1 MPVSA
6 NAQVF
11 GIQETLKE
19 LNQFDQTFRRQITR
33 DIQGSAGKRIVDS
46 ARSLIP
52 TTYPLSGMARGSMI
66 KGRSETTYRIE
77 NVQNAITTVVA
88 RRATRERTVTFSK
101 PLYID
106 GRAIPNAYTKTVDFK
121 ARPFSL
127 LTAQQKDAAG
137 AIWDHAGI
145 RDSSPFITNLIAEG
159 EGNPRAPRAL
169 APGIG
174 AVMPAVE
181 NDLSLIIDRVNAKMN
196 TRLKIEKG
204 N

>member
-6 NAQVF
+6 SAQVF

-19 LNQFDQTFRRQITR
+19 LNQFDPIFRRQITR
-33 DIQGSAGKRIVDS
+33 DIQASAGKRIVNS

-52 TTYPLSGMARGSMI
+52 TDYPLPGMARGSMI
-66 KGRSETTYRIE
+66 KGRAETTYRIQ
-77 NVQNAITTVVA
+77 NVQNAITTIVA
-88 RRATRERTVTFSK
+88 KRASRERTVTFRK

-106 GRAIPNAYTKTVDFK
+106 GAKIPNAYTKTVDFK

-137 AIWDHAGI
+137 ALWDHAGI
-145 RDSSPFITNLIAEG
+145 RDSSQFVTNLISDG

-169 APGIG
+169 APGVG
-174 AVMPAVE
+174 AVLPAVE
-181 NDLSLIIDRVNAKMN
+181 GDLSLIIDRVNEKMN
-196 TRLKIEKG
+196 TRLKIERGK
-204 N
+204 

>member
-11 GIQETLKE
+11 GIQQTLKE

-52 TTYPLSGMARGSMI
+52 TDYPLPGMARGSMI
-66 KGRSETTYRIE
+66 KGRSETTYRIQT
-77 NVQNAITTVVA
+77 VQNSITTVVA
-88 RRATRERTVTFSK
+88 RRASRERTVTFNK
-101 PLYID
+101 PMYLD
-106 GRAIPNAYTKTVDFK
+106 GRTIPNAYTKTVDFK

-127 LTAQQKDAAG
+127 LVAQQKDAAG
-137 AIWDHAGI
+137 ALWDHAGI
-145 RDSSPFITNLIAEG
+145 RDTSQFVTNLISDG

-169 APGIG
+169 APGVG